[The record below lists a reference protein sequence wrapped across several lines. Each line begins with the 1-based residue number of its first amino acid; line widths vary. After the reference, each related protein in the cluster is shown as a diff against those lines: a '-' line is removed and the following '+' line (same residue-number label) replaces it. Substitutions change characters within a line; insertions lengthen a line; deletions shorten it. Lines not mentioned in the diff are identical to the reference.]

1 MHLFSH
7 VKAHLF
13 MKFRYTISDKQ
24 NNRCNLKATEFKE
37 SKRYEFKIQKIFA
50 KPIFSWKTR
59 LCHGYFIK
67 HTCMLQMF
75 SVKYNIL
82 VALRD
87 YISGSSS
94 TCLNMYTFENPSS
107 ASNLS
112 ATNSIYCFIKTQFI
126 PMRPTGKA
134 SVKNSWGKNRGRIK
148 HKTEQ

>member
-1 MHLFSH
+1 
-7 VKAHLF
+7 

-112 ATNSIYCFIKTQFI
+112 ATNSIYCFI
-126 PMRPTGKA
+126 RHLR
-134 SVKNSWGKNRGRIK
+134 RGSNGGGRGHLKDKIV
-148 HKTEQ
+148 EAVVMIGSSEVAPQIGV